1 MEVILLEKISGL
13 GEIGAVV
20 KVKEGFAKNYLIPRK
35 KVLRATAQNKEIFE
49 QQKALL
55 EQQNLEK
62 RAAAELNA
70 QSISN
75 KVVSV
80 IRQAGEDGRLY
91 GSVTARNIA
100 KAISVASGLDISD
113 EMIVIGE
120 KIKEIGF
127 YEVSI
132 TLHADVSSNIKVNVA
147 RSEQEAEAALK
158 ALEAEVPANDDE
170 EELKS

>member
-13 GEIGAVV
+13 GEIGSVV
-20 KVKEGFAKNYLIPRK
+20 RVKKGFAKNYLIPRK

-55 EQQNLEK
+55 NQQNLEK

-70 QSISN
+70 RNINN
-75 KVVSV
+75 KVVSI

-100 KAISVASGLDISD
+100 KAISSASGLSIYD
-113 EMIVIGE
+113 EMIIINK
-120 KIKEIGF
+120 KIKEIGL

-132 TLHADVSSNIKVNVA
+132 NLHADVHSNIKVNVA

-158 ALEAEVPANDDE
+158 ALEAKVQVNKEEV
-170 EELKS
+170 KS

>member
-13 GEIGAVV
+13 GGIGAVV

-35 KVLRATAQNKEIFE
+35 KVLRATVQNKKIFE

-147 RSEQEAEAALK
+147 RSEQEAEAVLK
-158 ALEAEVPANDDE
+158 ALEAEASANDK

>member
-35 KVLRATAQNKEIFE
+35 KVLRVTAQNKEVFE

-127 YEVSI
+127 YEISI

-158 ALEAEVPANDDE
+158 ALEAEVPANDK

>member
-13 GEIGAVV
+13 GGIGAVV

-35 KVLRATAQNKEIFE
+35 KVLRATVQNKEIFE

-55 EQQNLEK
+55 EQKNLEK

-132 TLHADVSSNIKVNVA
+132 TLHADVYSNIKVNVA
-147 RSEQEAEAALK
+147 RSEQEAEAVLK
-158 ALEAEVPANDDE
+158 ALEAEASANDK

>member
-13 GEIGAVV
+13 GGIGAVV

-35 KVLRATAQNKEIFE
+35 KVLRATVQNKKIFE

-147 RSEQEAEAALK
+147 RSEQEAEAVLK
-158 ALEAEVPANDDE
+158 ALEAEASVNDK